1 MMMERKF
8 YRNMKLN
15 VSLESLLFDKR
26 VSDIILTISII
37 LPIIIIVIMGI
48 DTLLGLGIG
57 DFNDYVVLC
66 ILSGTSIYGFYQYA
80 RSKYVWKIE
89 NAFPE
94 FVRDLAGSRKVGLTL
109 PKAIQI
115 ASKGSYGLLTEE
127 IKKMS
132 KRISWGSSV
141 VDTFSDFA
149 RRLDTPLINKIVS
162 LIIEANKGGG
172 SVADV
177 LDSAYRYA
185 REIQLMKRERK
196 SSMTSYVAIIYVSS
210 MVFLVIILILAK
222 QFLPMLCGESTSELA
237 GITSGTPVVSLHDIT
252 LAYFYAAI
260 IQSMGSGFVAGVFE
274 EGRLSAGVKHAF
286 ILTLITWLSFKFL
299 VF

>member
-1 MMMERKF
+1 MMERKF

-115 ASKGSYGLLTEE
+115 ASRGNYGVLTKE
-127 IKKMS
+127 IKEMS
-132 KRISWGSSV
+132 KKISWGSSTA
-141 VDTFSDFA
+141 DAFSDFA
-149 RRLDTPLINKIVS
+149 RKFDTPLINRIVS
-162 LIIEANKGGG
+162 LIIEADKGGG

-185 REIQLMKRERK
+185 REIQFIKKERK
-196 SSMTSYVAIIYVSS
+196 SSMASYVAIIYMSAL
-210 MVFLVIILILAK
+210 VFLVIILILTK
-222 QFLPMLCGESTSELA
+222 QFLPMLCGGTSEFSAVTL
-237 GITSGTPVVSLHDIT
+237 GSSVISLHDIT

-260 IQSMGSGFVAGVFE
+260 IQAMGSGFVAGVFE

>member
-1 MMMERKF
+1 MAEKKF
-8 YRNMKLN
+8 YRNIKLN
-15 VSLESLLFDKR
+15 VSLEHLLFDKR
-26 VSDIILTISII
+26 VSNIILAISII
-37 LPIIIIVIMGI
+37 LPVIIIMIMGI
-48 DTLLGLGIG
+48 GTLLGSSIG

-80 RSKYVWKIE
+80 RSRYIWKIE

-115 ASKGSYGLLTEE
+115 ASKGNYGILTKE

-149 RRLDTPLINKIVS
+149 KRLDAPLINKIVS

-177 LDSAYRYA
+177 LDSAHRYA
-185 REIQLMKRERK
+185 REIQFMKKERK
-196 SSMTSYVAIIYVSS
+196 SNMMSYVAIIYVST

-222 QFLPMLCGESTSELA
+222 QFLPMLCGESMSGLA
-237 GITSGTPVVSLHDIT
+237 GMTSGTSMISLHDIT
-252 LAYFYAAI
+252 LIYFYAAI